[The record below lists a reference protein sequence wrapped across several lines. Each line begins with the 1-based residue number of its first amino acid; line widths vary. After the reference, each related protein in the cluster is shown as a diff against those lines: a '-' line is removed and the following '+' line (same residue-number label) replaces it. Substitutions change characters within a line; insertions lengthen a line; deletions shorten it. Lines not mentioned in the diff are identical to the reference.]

1 MERCTAV
8 VRIPDASGQRRSE
21 ITEAGNEKMADV
33 KSVLRMVGMVLLA
46 VFVLSVTIPLVFKA
60 VGLTFAI
67 LGFLVWLAMQLIYI
81 VVVIAI
87 AYLLLVGIRAL
98 LR

>member
-1 MERCTAV
+1 
-8 VRIPDASGQRRSE
+8 
-21 ITEAGNEKMADV
+21 
-33 KSVLRMVGMVLLA
+33 MVGMILLA
-46 VFVLSVTIPLVFKA
+46 IFVLSVTIPLVFKA
-60 VGLTFAI
+60 VGVTFAV
-67 LGFLVWLAMQLIYI
+67 LGFLVWLAMQLIYL

>member
-1 MERCTAV
+1 MERCAAV
-8 VRIPDASGQRRSE
+8 VRIPEASDQRRSE

>member
-1 MERCTAV
+1 
-8 VRIPDASGQRRSE
+8 
-21 ITEAGNEKMADV
+21 MADV
-33 KSVLRMVGMVLLA
+33 KSALRMVGMILLA

-67 LGFLVWLAMQLIYI
+67 IGFLVWLAMQLIY
-81 VVVIAI
+81 VAVVIAI
-87 AYLLLVGIRAL
+87 LYLLLVGIRAL

>member
-1 MERCTAV
+1 MHGRCSYTGCER
-8 VRIPDASGQRRSE
+8 PKRSE